1 VTKLFIFIL
10 LKFYLSLQTVVSFSL
25 AIFPP
30 VSL

>member
-1 VTKLFIFIL
+1 
-10 LKFYLSLQTVVSFSL
+10 LSLQTVVSFSL